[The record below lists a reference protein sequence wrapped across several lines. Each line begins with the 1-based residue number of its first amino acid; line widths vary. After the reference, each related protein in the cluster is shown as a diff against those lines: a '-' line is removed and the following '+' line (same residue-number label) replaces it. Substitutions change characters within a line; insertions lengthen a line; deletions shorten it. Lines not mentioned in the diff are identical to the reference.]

1 MGLSMLDNPKT
12 FSDLYS
18 MSLCYVQWEGV
29 STFHFFTGTDNNF
42 FISNGVIYN
51 RTFFNHG
58 ILHQNTVSDNRS
70 LGYFHT
76 TE

>member
-18 MSLCYVQWEGV
+18 MSLCYGQWEGV
-29 STFHFFTGTDNNF
+29 STFHFFTGADDYF
-42 FISNGVIYN
+42 FICDGLFYSCI
-51 RTFFNHG
+51 FFDYG